1 MATRTTTKRKLTKEP
16 EPSPT
21 AAPLSPDEL
30 HNRIAARAYELFL
43 ARNGSGGD
51 ATSDWLLAETEVR
64 SLIAAANSAANELVT
79 TKRKRVTT
87 SKTTAPRSS
96 KSKTPTI
103 SRPTKSTKPT
113 SASQTRTRK
122 QKQAEE

>member
-1 MATRTTTKRKLTKEP
+1 MATRSTTKRKLTDEP
-16 EPSPT
+16 ELLPT
-21 AAPLSPDEL
+21 AAPLSADEL
-30 HNRIAARAYELFL
+30 YNRIAARAYELFL

-51 ATSDWLLAETEVR
+51 ATSDWLLAETELR
-64 SLIAAANSAANELVT
+64 NQIAAANSLGDGLVT

-87 SKTTAPRSS
+87 SKSTTPRSS
-96 KSKTPTI
+96 KSKTATT
-103 SRPTKSTKPT
+103 SRPSKST

>member
-1 MATRTTTKRKLTKEP
+1 MAGKSTTKRKLTDEP
-16 EPSPT
+16 ELLPT

-51 ATSDWLLAETEVR
+51 ATSDWLLAEMEVR
-64 SLIAAANSAANELVT
+64 NQIAAVTSLGDGLVT

-87 SKTTAPRSS
+87 SKSTTPRSS
-96 KSKTPTI
+96 KPKTPTT
-103 SRPTKSTKPT
+103 SRPSKSTKSTST
-113 SASQTRTRK
+113 SQTRTRK